1 MANPLTPQLV
11 TGTIGELLAQLRLLQ
26 YGVQAAPPLKDTG
39 NDLIALRGWITKCVQ
54 VKTTA
59 GNTFNLNNL
68 PEKYHFVLL
77 VKLEGEGDNIFL
89 DRTEI
94 FLLTK
99 EEIAKNTYSVHEL
112 TDKVLSQAIIDRTFE
127 K

>member
-1 MANPLTPQLV
+1 MANPLHPNLA
-11 TGTIGELLAQLRLLQ
+11 TGTIGELLTQLRLLQ

-39 NDLIALRGWITKCVQ
+39 NDLIALKGWVIRCVQ

-59 GNTFNLNNL
+59 GDTFNLNKL

-77 VKLEGEGDNIFL
+77 VKLEGEGDDIFL
-89 DRTEI
+89 DQTKI

-99 EEIAKNTYSVHEL
+99 EEITKSIYAVRELSGKVISKN
-112 TDKVLSQAIIDRTFE
+112 IIDKIFKE
-127 K
+127 

>member
-1 MANPLTPQLV
+1 MANPLTPQMV
-11 TGTIGELLAQLRLLQ
+11 TGTVGELLAQLRLLQ

-39 NDLIALRGWITKCVQ
+39 NDLIALRGWTTKCVQ

-59 GNTFNLNNL
+59 GDTFNLNNL

-77 VKLEGEGDNIFL
+77 VKLEGEGNNIFL
-89 DRTEI
+89 DQTEI

-99 EEIAKNTYSVHEL
+99 EEITKNTYSVREL
-112 TDKVLSQAIIDRTFE
+112 ADKILRQDIIDRIFRE
-127 K
+127 